1 MSAKQCNRQF
11 TKDIAIMKLALGTV
25 QFGLD
30 YGVANTDG
38 KIDTTTMTSILQKA
52 WAKGIDTL
60 DTAISYGESEKR
72 LGMINVKDWRIV
84 TKLPEIPNECANIN
98 TWILNQVQ
106 KSLLR
111 LGVSRISALLLH
123 RPDQLLESNG
133 IEIWKALQ
141 DLKQKNIVK
150 KIGFSVYDCNQLD
163 ALWGSFQ
170 PDIVQMP
177 YNLLDKRFLI
187 SGWMKK
193 MNDAGVE
200 IHVRS
205 IFLQGLLLMSKSD
218 RPEKFNHWKEIWEIL
233 DGWLLEYKI
242 TAVEAA
248 ISFAM
253 DNPYIDKIVIGVD
266 NVQQLEEIL
275 FITLKRKIINPPKS
289 LQTSDIRLINPSQW
303 NSLS

>member
-1 MSAKQCNRQF
+1 MQ
-11 TKDIAIMKLALGTV
+11 LALGTV

-38 KIDTTTMTSILQKA
+38 KMDTTTMTSILQQA

-72 LGMINVKDWRIV
+72 LGMTNVEDWRIV
-84 TKLPEIPNECANIN
+84 TKLPEIPNECTNIN

-111 LGVSRISALLLH
+111 LRVTRISALLLH

-133 IEIWKALQ
+133 VEIWKALQ
-141 DLKQKNIVK
+141 DLKQKNIVE

-163 ALWGSFQ
+163 ALWDSFQ
-170 PDIVQMP
+170 TDIIQMP
-177 YNLLDKRFLI
+177 YNLLDQRFMI

-218 RPEKFNHWKEIWEIL
+218 RPEKFNHWKEIWEVL
-233 DGWLLEYKI
+233 DAWLLEYDI

-248 ISFAM
+248 IGFAM
-253 DNPYIDKIVIGVD
+253 DNPYIDKIVVGVD
-266 NVQQLEEIL
+266 NIQQLEEIL
-275 FITLKRKIINPPKS
+275 SITLKSKVVHPPKS
-289 LQTSDIRLINPSQW
+289 LNISDVRLINPSQW
-303 NSLS
+303 NKLS

>member
-1 MSAKQCNRQF
+1 MQ
-11 TKDIAIMKLALGTV
+11 LALGTV

-38 KIDTTTMTSILQKA
+38 KMDATTMISILQRA
-52 WAKGIDTL
+52 RAEGVDTL

-72 LGMINVKDWRIV
+72 LGMTNVKDWRII
-84 TKLPEIPNECANIN
+84 TKLPEIPDGCTNIN
-98 TWILNQVQ
+98 TWVLNQVQ

-111 LGVSRISALLLH
+111 LRVTRISALLLH

-133 IEIWKALQ
+133 VEIWKALQ
-141 DLKQKNIVK
+141 DLKQKNIVE

-163 ALWGSFQ
+163 ALWNSFQ
-170 PDIVQMP
+170 PNIVQMP
-177 YNLLDKRFLI
+177 YNLLDQRFLI

-218 RPEKFNHWKEIWEIL
+218 RPEKFNHWKEIWEVL
-233 DGWLLEYKI
+233 DAWILEYDI

-248 ISFAM
+248 ISFVM
-253 DNPYIDKIVIGVD
+253 GNPYIDKIVVGVD
-266 NVQQLEEIL
+266 NIQQLEEIL
-275 FITLKRKIINPPKS
+275 SITLKRKIVHPPRS
-289 LQTSDIRLINPSQW
+289 LRTNDVRLINPSQW
-303 NSLS
+303 NALR

>member
-1 MSAKQCNRQF
+1 
-11 TKDIAIMKLALGTV
+11 MKLALGTV

-38 KIDTTTMTSILQKA
+38 EMDTTTMTSILQQA

-72 LGMINVKDWRIV
+72 LGMTNVKDWRIV
-84 TKLPEIPNECANIN
+84 TKLPEIPNECTNIN

-111 LGVSRISALLLH
+111 LGVTRISALLLH

-133 IEIWKALQ
+133 VEIWKALQ

-163 ALWGSFQ
+163 ALWDSFQ
-170 PDIVQMP
+170 PNIVQMP

-193 MNDAGVE
+193 MNDSGVE

-218 RPEKFNHWKEIWEIL
+218 RPEKFNHWKEIWEVL
-233 DGWLLEYKI
+233 DAWLLEYDI

-253 DNPYIDKIVIGVD
+253 DNPYIDKIVVGVD

-275 FITLKRKIINPPKS
+275 SIILKRKIVHPPKS
-289 LQTSDIRLINPSQW
+289 LHTSDVRLINPSQW

>member
-1 MSAKQCNRQF
+1 MQ
-11 TKDIAIMKLALGTV
+11 LALGTV

-38 KIDTTTMTSILQKA
+38 KMDTTTMTSILQQA

-72 LGMINVKDWRIV
+72 LGMTNVKDWRIV
-84 TKLPEIPNECANIN
+84 TKLPEIPNECTNIN

-111 LGVSRISALLLH
+111 LRVTRISALLLH

-133 IEIWKALQ
+133 VEIWKALQ
-141 DLKQKNIVK
+141 DLKQKNIVE

-163 ALWGSFQ
+163 ALWNSFQ
-170 PDIVQMP
+170 PNIVQMP
-177 YNLLDKRFLI
+177 YNLLDQRFLI

-218 RPEKFNHWKEIWEIL
+218 RPEKFNHWKEIWEVL
-233 DGWLLEYKI
+233 DAWLLEYDI

-253 DNPYIDKIVIGVD
+253 DNPYIDKIVVGVD

-275 FITLKRKIINPPKS
+275 SIILKRKIVHPPKS
-289 LQTSDIRLINPSQW
+289 LHTSDVRLINPSQW
-303 NSLS
+303 NTLS

>member
-1 MSAKQCNRQF
+1 
-11 TKDIAIMKLALGTV
+11 MKLALGTV

-38 KIDTTTMTSILQKA
+38 EMDTTTMTSILQQA

-72 LGMINVKDWRIV
+72 LGMTNVKDWRIV
-84 TKLPEIPNECANIN
+84 TKLPEIPNECTNIN

-111 LGVSRISALLLH
+111 LGITRISALLLH

-133 IEIWKALQ
+133 VEIWKALQ

-163 ALWGSFQ
+163 ALWDSFQ
-170 PDIVQMP
+170 PNIVQMP

-193 MNDAGVE
+193 MNDSGVE

-218 RPEKFNHWKEIWEIL
+218 RPEKFNHWKEIWEVL
-233 DGWLLEYKI
+233 DAWLLEYDI

-253 DNPYIDKIVIGVD
+253 ENPYIDKIVVGVD

-275 FITLKRKIINPPKS
+275 SIILKRKIVHPPKS
-289 LQTSDIRLINPSQW
+289 LHTSDVRLINPSQW
-303 NSLS
+303 N

>member
-1 MSAKQCNRQF
+1 
-11 TKDIAIMKLALGTV
+11 MKLALGTV

-38 KIDTTTMTSILQKA
+38 KVDTTTMTSILQEA
-52 WAKGIDTL
+52 WSKGIDTL

-72 LGMINVKDWRIV
+72 LGMTNVKDWRIV
-84 TKLPEIPNECANIN
+84 TKLPEIPNECTNIN

-111 LGVSRISALLLH
+111 LGVTRISALLLH

-133 IEIWKALQ
+133 VEIWKALQ

-163 ALWGSFQ
+163 ALWDSFQ
-170 PDIVQMP
+170 PNIVQMP
-177 YNLLDKRFLI
+177 YNLLDQRFLI

-218 RPEKFNHWKEIWEIL
+218 RPEKFNHWKEIWEVL
-233 DGWLLEYKI
+233 DAWLLEYDI

-253 DNPYIDKIVIGVD
+253 DNPYIDKMVVGVD

-275 FITLKRKIINPPKS
+275 SIILKRKIVHPPKS
-289 LQTSDIRLINPSQW
+289 LHTSDVRLINPSQW

>member
-1 MSAKQCNRQF
+1 MQ
-11 TKDIAIMKLALGTV
+11 LALGTV

-38 KIDTTTMTSILQKA
+38 KVDTTTMTSILQEA
-52 WAKGIDTL
+52 WSKGIDTL

-72 LGMINVKDWRIV
+72 LGMTNVKDWRIV
-84 TKLPEIPNECANIN
+84 TKLPEIPNECTNIN

-111 LGVSRISALLLH
+111 LGVTRISALLLH

-133 IEIWKALQ
+133 VEIWKALQ

-163 ALWGSFQ
+163 ALWDSFQ
-170 PDIVQMP
+170 PNIVQMP
-177 YNLLDKRFLI
+177 YNLLDQRFLI
-187 SGWMKK
+187 SGWMEK

-218 RPEKFNHWKEIWEIL
+218 RPEKFNHWKEIWEVF
-233 DGWLLEYKI
+233 DAWLLEYDI

-253 DNPYIDKIVIGVD
+253 DNPYIDKIVVGVD

-275 FITLKRKIINPPKS
+275 SIIHKRKIVHPPKS
-289 LQTSDIRLINPSQW
+289 LCTRDVRLINPSQW
-303 NSLS
+303 NTLS

>member
-1 MSAKQCNRQF
+1 MQ
-11 TKDIAIMKLALGTV
+11 LALGTV

-38 KIDTTTMTSILQKA
+38 KMDTTTMTSILQQA

-72 LGMINVKDWRIV
+72 LGMTNVEDWRIV
-84 TKLPEIPNECANIN
+84 TKLPEIPNECTNIN

-111 LGVSRISALLLH
+111 LRVTRISALLLH

-133 IEIWKALQ
+133 VEIWKALQ
-141 DLKQKNIVK
+141 DLKQKNIVE

-163 ALWGSFQ
+163 ALWDSFQ
-170 PDIVQMP
+170 PDIIQMP
-177 YNLLDKRFLI
+177 YNLLDQRFMI

-218 RPEKFNHWKEIWEIL
+218 RPEKFNHWKEIWEVL
-233 DGWLLEYKI
+233 DAWLLEYDI

-248 ISFAM
+248 IGFAM
-253 DNPYIDKIVIGVD
+253 DNPYIDKIVVGVD
-266 NVQQLEEIL
+266 NIQQLEEIL
-275 FITLKRKIINPPKS
+275 SITLKSKVVHPPKS
-289 LQTSDIRLINPSQW
+289 LNISDVRLINPSQW
-303 NSLS
+303 NKLS

>member
-1 MSAKQCNRQF
+1 MQ
-11 TKDIAIMKLALGTV
+11 LALGTV

-38 KIDTTTMTSILQKA
+38 KMDATTMISILQRA
-52 WAKGIDTL
+52 RAEGVDTL

-72 LGMINVKDWRIV
+72 LGMANVKDWRII
-84 TKLPEIPNECANIN
+84 TKLPEIPDGCTNIN
-98 TWILNQVQ
+98 TWVLNQVQ

-111 LGVSRISALLLH
+111 LRVTRISALLLH

-133 IEIWKALQ
+133 VEIWKALQ
-141 DLKQKNIVK
+141 DLKQKNIVG
-150 KIGFSVYDCNQLD
+150 KIGFSVYECNQLD
-163 ALWGSFQ
+163 ALWNYFQ
-170 PDIVQMP
+170 PDIVQIP
-177 YNLLDKRFLI
+177 YNLLDQRFLI

-218 RPEKFNHWKEIWEIL
+218 RPEKFNHWKEIWEVL
-233 DGWLLEYKI
+233 DAWILEYDI

-248 ISFAM
+248 ISFVM
-253 DNPYIDKIVIGVD
+253 GNPYIDKIVVGVD

-275 FITLKRKIINPPKS
+275 SIILKRKIVHPPKS
-289 LQTSDIRLINPSQW
+289 LHTSDVRLINPSQW
-303 NSLS
+303 NALR

>member
-1 MSAKQCNRQF
+1 
-11 TKDIAIMKLALGTV
+11 MKLALGTV

-30 YGVANTDG
+30 YGIASTNG
-38 KIDTTTMTSILQKA
+38 KMDTTTMTSILQQA

-72 LGMINVKDWRIV
+72 LGMTNVKDWRIV
-84 TKLPEIPNECANIN
+84 TKLPEIPNDCANIN
-98 TWILNQVQ
+98 KWILNQVE
-106 KSLLR
+106 KSFLR
-111 LGVSRISALLLH
+111 LGITRISALLLH

-133 IEIWKALQ
+133 VEIWKALQ

-150 KIGFSVYDCNQLD
+150 KIGFSVNDCNQLD
-163 ALWGSFQ
+163 ALWDSFQ
-170 PDIVQMP
+170 PNIVQMP

-205 IFLQGLLLMSKSD
+205 IFLQGLLLMNNSD
-218 RPEKFNHWKEIWEIL
+218 RPEKFNRWKEIWEAL
-233 DGWLLEYKI
+233 DAWLLEYDI

-253 DNPYIDKIVIGVD
+253 DNPYIDKIVVGVD

-275 FITLKRKIINPPKS
+275 SIILKRKIVHPPKS
-289 LQTSDIRLINPSQW
+289 LHTSDVRLINPSQW

>member
-1 MSAKQCNRQF
+1 
-11 TKDIAIMKLALGTV
+11 MKLALGTV

-38 KIDTTTMTSILQKA
+38 KVDTTTMTSILQEA
-52 WAKGIDTL
+52 WSKGIDTL

-72 LGMINVKDWRIV
+72 LGMANVKDWHII
-84 TKLPEIPNECANIN
+84 TKLPEIPDGCTSIN

-111 LGVSRISALLLH
+111 LRVTRISALLLH

-133 IEIWKALQ
+133 VEIWKALQ

-163 ALWGSFQ
+163 ALWDSFQ
-170 PDIVQMP
+170 PNIVQMP
-177 YNLLDKRFLI
+177 YNLLDQRFLI

-218 RPEKFNHWKEIWEIL
+218 RPEKFNHWKEIWEVF
-233 DGWLLEYKI
+233 DAWLLEYDI

-253 DNPYIDKIVIGVD
+253 DNPYIDKMVVGVD

-275 FITLKRKIINPPKS
+275 SIILKRKIVHPPKS
-289 LQTSDIRLINPSQW
+289 LHTSDVRLINPSQW

>member
-1 MSAKQCNRQF
+1 
-11 TKDIAIMKLALGTV
+11 MKLALGTV

-38 KIDTTTMTSILQKA
+38 EMDTTTMTSILQQA

-72 LGMINVKDWRIV
+72 LGMTNVKDWRIV
-84 TKLPEIPNECANIN
+84 TKLPEIPNVCTNIN

-111 LGVSRISALLLH
+111 LGVTRISALLLH

-133 IEIWKALQ
+133 VEIWKALQ

-163 ALWGSFQ
+163 ALWDSFQ
-170 PDIVQMP
+170 PNIVQMP

-193 MNDAGVE
+193 MNDSGVE

-218 RPEKFNHWKEIWEIL
+218 RPEKFNHWKEIWEVL
-233 DGWLLEYKI
+233 DAWLLEYDI

-253 DNPYIDKIVIGVD
+253 DNPYIDKIVVGVD

-275 FITLKRKIINPPKS
+275 SIILKRKIVHPPKS
-289 LQTSDIRLINPSQW
+289 LHTSDVRLINPSQW

>member
-1 MSAKQCNRQF
+1 
-11 TKDIAIMKLALGTV
+11 MKLALGTV

-38 KIDTTTMTSILQKA
+38 KVDVTTMISILQRA
-52 WAKGIDTL
+52 RAKGIDTL

-72 LGMINVKDWRIV
+72 LGMTNVKDWRIV
-84 TKLPEIPNECANIN
+84 TKLPEIPNECTNIN

-111 LGVSRISALLLH
+111 LGVTRISALLLH

-133 IEIWKALQ
+133 VEIWKALQ

-163 ALWGSFQ
+163 ALWASFQ
-170 PDIVQMP
+170 PNIVQMP
-177 YNLLDKRFLI
+177 YNLLDQRFMI

-218 RPEKFNHWKEIWEIL
+218 RPEKFNHWKEIWEVL
-233 DGWLLEYKI
+233 DAWLLEYDI

-253 DNPYIDKIVIGVD
+253 DNPYIDKIVVGVD

-275 FITLKRKIINPPKS
+275 SIILKRKIVHPPKS
-289 LQTSDIRLINPSQW
+289 LHTNDIRLINPSQW
-303 NSLS
+303 NTL

>member
-1 MSAKQCNRQF
+1 MQ
-11 TKDIAIMKLALGTV
+11 LALGTV

-38 KIDTTTMTSILQKA
+38 KMDTTTMTSILQQA

-72 LGMINVKDWRIV
+72 LGMTNVEDWRIV
-84 TKLPEIPNECANIN
+84 TKLPEIPNECTYIN

-111 LGVSRISALLLH
+111 LRVTRISALLLH

-133 IEIWKALQ
+133 VEIWKALQ
-141 DLKQKNIVK
+141 DLKQKNIVE

-163 ALWGSFQ
+163 ALWDSFQ
-170 PDIVQMP
+170 PDIIQMP
-177 YNLLDKRFLI
+177 YNLLDQRFMI

-218 RPEKFNHWKEIWEIL
+218 RPEKFNHWKEIWEVL
-233 DGWLLEYKI
+233 DAWLLEYDI

-248 ISFAM
+248 IGFAM
-253 DNPYIDKIVIGVD
+253 DNPYIDKIVVGVD
-266 NVQQLEEIL
+266 NIQQLEEIL
-275 FITLKRKIINPPKS
+275 SITLKSKVVHPPKS
-289 LQTSDIRLINPSQW
+289 LNISDVRLINPSQW
-303 NSLS
+303 NKLS

>member
-1 MSAKQCNRQF
+1 MQ
-11 TKDIAIMKLALGTV
+11 LALGTV

-38 KIDTTTMTSILQKA
+38 KMDTTTMTSILQQA

-72 LGMINVKDWRIV
+72 LGMTNVKDWRIV
-84 TKLPEIPNECANIN
+84 TKLPEIPNECTNIN

-111 LGVSRISALLLH
+111 LRVTRISALLLH

-133 IEIWKALQ
+133 VEIWKALQ
-141 DLKQKNIVK
+141 DLKQKNIVE

-163 ALWGSFQ
+163 ALWNSFQ
-170 PDIVQMP
+170 PNIVQMP
-177 YNLLDKRFLI
+177 YNLLDQRFLI

-218 RPEKFNHWKEIWEIL
+218 RPEKFNHWKEIWEVL
-233 DGWLLEYKI
+233 DAWILEYDI

-253 DNPYIDKIVIGVD
+253 DNPYIDKIVVGVD

-275 FITLKRKIINPPKS
+275 SIILKRKIVHPPKS
-289 LQTSDIRLINPSQW
+289 LHTSDVRLINPSQW
-303 NSLS
+303 NTLS

>member
-1 MSAKQCNRQF
+1 
-11 TKDIAIMKLALGTV
+11 MKLALGTV

-38 KIDTTTMTSILQKA
+38 KMDITTMISILQRA
-52 WAKGIDTL
+52 RAKGIDTL

-72 LGMINVKDWRIV
+72 LGMANVKDWHII
-84 TKLPEIPNECANIN
+84 TKLPEIPDGCTSIN

-111 LGVSRISALLLH
+111 LRVTRISALLLH

-133 IEIWKALQ
+133 VEIWKALQ

-163 ALWGSFQ
+163 ALWDSFQ
-170 PDIVQMP
+170 PNIVQMP
-177 YNLLDKRFLI
+177 YNLLDQRFLI

-218 RPEKFNHWKEIWEIL
+218 RPEKFNHWKEIWEVL
-233 DGWLLEYKI
+233 DAWLLEYDI

-253 DNPYIDKIVIGVD
+253 DNPYIDKMVVGVD

-275 FITLKRKIINPPKS
+275 SIILKRKIVHPPKS
-289 LQTSDIRLINPSQW
+289 LHTSDVRLINPSQW

>member
-1 MSAKQCNRQF
+1 
-11 TKDIAIMKLALGTV
+11 MKLALGTA

-38 KIDTTTMTSILQKA
+38 KMDTTTMTAILKQA
-52 WAKGIDTL
+52 WAKGINTL

-72 LGMINVKDWRIV
+72 LGMANVKDWRIV
-84 TKLPEIPNECANIN
+84 TKLPEIPDECADIN
-98 TWILNQVQ
+98 ACILNQVQ

-123 RPDQLLESNG
+123 KPDQLLEPNG
-133 IEIWKALQ
+133 FEIWEALQ
-141 DLKQKNIVK
+141 DLKHKNIVK
-150 KIGFSVYDCNQLD
+150 KIGFSIYDCKQLD
-163 ALWGSFQ
+163 ALWDFFQ
-170 PDIVQMP
+170 PNIVQIP

-200 IHVRS
+200 IHARS

-218 RPEKFNHWKEIWEIL
+218 RPKKFNYWKEVWEVL
-233 DGWLLEYKI
+233 DAWLLEYDI

-253 DNPYIDKIVIGVD
+253 DNPYIDKIVVGVD
-266 NVQQLEEIL
+266 NVQQLEEI
-275 FITLKRKIINPPKS
+275 FSINLKRKIIHPPDS
-289 LQTSDIRLINPSQW
+289 LHTNDVRLINPSHW

>member
-1 MSAKQCNRQF
+1 MR
-11 TKDIAIMKLALGTV
+11 
-25 QFGLD
+25 
-30 YGVANTDG
+30 
-38 KIDTTTMTSILQKA
+38 
-52 WAKGIDTL
+52 
-60 DTAISYGESEKR
+60 
-72 LGMINVKDWRIV
+72 V
-84 TKLPEIPNECANIN
+84 T
-98 TWILNQVQ
+98 
-106 KSLLR
+106 
-111 LGVSRISALLLH
+111 RISALLLH

-133 IEIWKALQ
+133 VEIWKALQ

-163 ALWGSFQ
+163 ALWDSFQ
-170 PDIVQMP
+170 PNIVQMP
-177 YNLLDKRFLI
+177 YNLLDQRFLI

-218 RPEKFNHWKEIWEIL
+218 RPEKFNHWKEIWEVF
-233 DGWLLEYKI
+233 DAWLLEYDI

-253 DNPYIDKIVIGVD
+253 DNPYIDKMVVGVD

-275 FITLKRKIINPPKS
+275 SIILKRKIVHPPKS
-289 LQTSDIRLINPSQW
+289 LHTSDVRLINPSQW

>member
-1 MSAKQCNRQF
+1 M
-11 TKDIAIMKLALGTV
+11 
-25 QFGLD
+25 
-30 YGVANTDG
+30 
-38 KIDTTTMTSILQKA
+38 DTTTMNSILQKA

-72 LGMINVKDWRIV
+72 LGMTNVKDWHIV
-84 TKLPEIPNECANIN
+84 TKLPEIPNECTNIN

-111 LGVSRISALLLH
+111 LGVTKILALLLH
-123 RPDQLLESNG
+123 RPDQLLESDG
-133 IEIWKALQ
+133 AEIWKALQ

-163 ALWGSFQ
+163 ALWDSFQ
-170 PDIVQMP
+170 PNIVQMP
-177 YNLLDKRFLI
+177 YNLLDKRFLL

-205 IFLQGLLLMSKSD
+205 VFLQGLLLMSKSD
-218 RPEKFNHWKEIWEIL
+218 RPEKFNHWKDIWEVL
-233 DGWLLEYKI
+233 DAWLLEHDI

-253 DNPYIDKIVIGVD
+253 DNPYIDKIVVGVD

-275 FITLKRKIINPPKS
+275 SLSLKRKIVYPPKS
-289 LQTSDIRLINPSQW
+289 LHTSDVRLINPSQW
-303 NSLS
+303 NLLS

>member
-1 MSAKQCNRQF
+1 
-11 TKDIAIMKLALGTV
+11 MKLALGTV

-38 KIDTTTMTSILQKA
+38 KMDATTMTSILQQA

-72 LGMINVKDWRIV
+72 LGMTNVKDWRIV
-84 TKLPEIPNECANIN
+84 TKLPKIPNECTNIN

-111 LGVSRISALLLH
+111 LGITRISALLLH

-133 IEIWKALQ
+133 VEIWKALQ

-163 ALWGSFQ
+163 ALWDSFQ
-170 PDIVQMP
+170 PNIVQMP

-205 IFLQGLLLMSKSD
+205 IFLQGLLLMCNSD
-218 RPEKFNHWKEIWEIL
+218 RPEKFNRWKEIWEAL
-233 DGWLLEYKI
+233 DAWLLEYDI

-253 DNPYIDKIVIGVD
+253 DNPYIDKIVVGVD

-275 FITLKRKIINPPKS
+275 SIILKRKIVHPPKS
-289 LQTSDIRLINPSQW
+289 LHTSDVRLINPSQW

>member
-1 MSAKQCNRQF
+1 
-11 TKDIAIMKLALGTV
+11 MKLALGTV

-38 KIDTTTMTSILQKA
+38 KMDATTMTSILQQA

-72 LGMINVKDWRIV
+72 LGMTNVKDWRIV
-84 TKLPEIPNECANIN
+84 TKLPKIPNECTNIN

-111 LGVSRISALLLH
+111 LGVIRISALLLH

-133 IEIWKALQ
+133 VEIWKALQ

-150 KIGFSVYDCNQLD
+150 KIGFSVNDCNQLD
-163 ALWGSFQ
+163 ALWDSFQ
-170 PDIVQMP
+170 PNIVQMP

-218 RPEKFNHWKEIWEIL
+218 RPEKFNHWKEIWEAL
-233 DGWLLEYKI
+233 DAWLLEYDI

-253 DNPYIDKIVIGVD
+253 DNPYIDKIVVGVD

-275 FITLKRKIINPPKS
+275 SIILKRKIVHPPKS
-289 LQTSDIRLINPSQW
+289 LHTSDVRLINPSQW

>member
-1 MSAKQCNRQF
+1 MQ
-11 TKDIAIMKLALGTV
+11 LALGTV

-38 KIDTTTMTSILQKA
+38 KMDATTMISILQRA
-52 WAKGIDTL
+52 RAEGVDTL

-72 LGMINVKDWRIV
+72 LGMANVKDWRII
-84 TKLPEIPNECANIN
+84 TKLPEIPDGCTNIN
-98 TWILNQVQ
+98 TWVLNQVQ

-111 LGVSRISALLLH
+111 LRVTRISALLLH

-133 IEIWKALQ
+133 VEIWKALQ
-141 DLKQKNIVK
+141 DLKQKNIVG
-150 KIGFSVYDCNQLD
+150 KIGFSVYECNQLD
-163 ALWGSFQ
+163 ALWNYFQ
-170 PDIVQMP
+170 PDIVQIP
-177 YNLLDKRFLI
+177 YNLLDQRFLI

-218 RPEKFNHWKEIWEIL
+218 RPEKFNHWKEIWEVL
-233 DGWLLEYKI
+233 DAWILEYDI

-248 ISFAM
+248 ISFVM
-253 DNPYIDKIVIGVD
+253 GNPYIDKIVVGVD
-266 NVQQLEEIL
+266 NIQQLEEIL
-275 FITLKRKIINPPKS
+275 SITLKRKIVHPPRS
-289 LQTSDIRLINPSQW
+289 LRTNDVRLINPSQW
-303 NSLS
+303 NALR

>member
-1 MSAKQCNRQF
+1 
-11 TKDIAIMKLALGTV
+11 MKLALGTV

-38 KIDTTTMTSILQKA
+38 KMDTTTMTSILQQA

-72 LGMINVKDWRIV
+72 LGMTNVKDWRIV
-84 TKLPEIPNECANIN
+84 TKLPEIPNDCANIN
-98 TWILNQVQ
+98 KWILNQVE
-106 KSLLR
+106 KSFLR
-111 LGVSRISALLLH
+111 LGITRISALLLH

-133 IEIWKALQ
+133 VEIWKALQ

-163 ALWGSFQ
+163 TLWDSFQ

-193 MNDAGVE
+193 MNDVGVE

-205 IFLQGLLLMSKSD
+205 VFLQGLLLMSKSD
-218 RPEKFNHWKEIWEIL
+218 RPQKFNHWKEIWEVL
-233 DGWLLEYKI
+233 DAWLLEYDI

-253 DNPYIDKIVIGVD
+253 DNPYIDKIVVGVD
-266 NVQQLEEIL
+266 NVKQLEEI
-275 FITLKRKIINPPKS
+275 FSISLKRKIVHPPKS
-289 LQTSDIRLINPSQW
+289 LHTSDVRLINPSQW

>member
-1 MSAKQCNRQF
+1 
-11 TKDIAIMKLALGTV
+11 MKLALGTV

-38 KIDTTTMTSILQKA
+38 KMDITTMISILQRA
-52 WAKGIDTL
+52 RAKGIDTL

-72 LGMINVKDWRIV
+72 LGMANVKDWHII
-84 TKLPEIPNECANIN
+84 TKLPEIPDGCTSIN

-111 LGVSRISALLLH
+111 LRVTRISALLLH

-133 IEIWKALQ
+133 VEIWKALQ

-163 ALWGSFQ
+163 ALWDSFQ
-170 PDIVQMP
+170 PNIVQMP
-177 YNLLDKRFLI
+177 YNLLDQRFLI
-187 SGWMKK
+187 SGWMEK

-218 RPEKFNHWKEIWEIL
+218 RPEKFNHWKEIWEVL
-233 DGWLLEYKI
+233 DAWLLEYDI

-253 DNPYIDKIVIGVD
+253 DNPYIDKMVVGVD

-275 FITLKRKIINPPKS
+275 SIILKRKIVHPPKS
-289 LQTSDIRLINPSQW
+289 LHTSDVRLINPSQW

>member
-1 MSAKQCNRQF
+1 
-11 TKDIAIMKLALGTV
+11 MKLALGTV

-38 KIDTTTMTSILQKA
+38 KMDTTTMTSILQQA

-72 LGMINVKDWRIV
+72 LGITNVKDWRIV
-84 TKLPEIPNECANIN
+84 TKLPKIPNECTNIN

-111 LGVSRISALLLH
+111 LGVIRISALLLH

-133 IEIWKALQ
+133 VEIWKALQ

-163 ALWGSFQ
+163 ALWDSFQ
-170 PDIVQMP
+170 PNIVQMP

-218 RPEKFNHWKEIWEIL
+218 RPEKFNHWKEIWEVL
-233 DGWLLEYKI
+233 DAWLLEYDI

-253 DNPYIDKIVIGVD
+253 DNPYIDKIVVGVD

-275 FITLKRKIINPPKS
+275 SIILKRKIVHPPKS
-289 LQTSDIRLINPSQW
+289 LHTSDVRLINPSQW

>member
-1 MSAKQCNRQF
+1 
-11 TKDIAIMKLALGTV
+11 MKLALGTV

-38 KIDTTTMTSILQKA
+38 KMDATTMTSILQQA

-72 LGMINVKDWRIV
+72 LGITNVKDWRIV
-84 TKLPEIPNECANIN
+84 TKLPKIPNECTNIN

-111 LGVSRISALLLH
+111 LGVIRISALLLH

-133 IEIWKALQ
+133 VEIWKALQ

-150 KIGFSVYDCNQLD
+150 KIGFSVNDCNQLD
-163 ALWGSFQ
+163 ALWDSFQ
-170 PDIVQMP
+170 PNIVQMP

-218 RPEKFNHWKEIWEIL
+218 RPEKFNHWKEIWEAL
-233 DGWLLEYKI
+233 DAWLLEYDI

-253 DNPYIDKIVIGVD
+253 DNPYIDKIVVGVD

-275 FITLKRKIINPPKS
+275 SIILKRKIVHPPKS
-289 LQTSDIRLINPSQW
+289 LHTSDVRLINPSQW

>member
-1 MSAKQCNRQF
+1 
-11 TKDIAIMKLALGTV
+11 MKLALGTV

-38 KIDTTTMTSILQKA
+38 KVDTTTMTSILQEA

-72 LGMINVKDWRIV
+72 LGMTNVKDWRIV
-84 TKLPEIPNECANIN
+84 TKLPEIPNECTNIN

-111 LGVSRISALLLH
+111 LGVTRISALLLH

-133 IEIWKALQ
+133 VEIWKALQ

-163 ALWGSFQ
+163 ALWDSFQ
-170 PDIVQMP
+170 PNIVQMP
-177 YNLLDKRFLI
+177 YNLLDQRFLI

-218 RPEKFNHWKEIWEIL
+218 RPEKFNHWKEIWEVL
-233 DGWLLEYKI
+233 DAWLLEYDI

-253 DNPYIDKIVIGVD
+253 DNPYIDKIVVGVD

-275 FITLKRKIINPPKS
+275 SIILKRKIVHPPKS
-289 LQTSDIRLINPSQW
+289 LHTSDVRLINPSQW

>member
-1 MSAKQCNRQF
+1 
-11 TKDIAIMKLALGTV
+11 MKLALGTV

-30 YGVANTDG
+30 YGVANTNG
-38 KIDTTTMTSILQKA
+38 QIDTATMTSILHKA

-72 LGMINVKDWRIV
+72 LGLINVTNWRII
-84 TKLPEIPNECANIN
+84 TKLPKIPNECTNVN
-98 TWILNQVQ
+98 TWIFNQVQ
-106 KSLLR
+106 KSLLH
-111 LGVSRISALLLH
+111 LGVTSISALLLH
-123 RPDQLLESNG
+123 TPDQLLESNG
-133 IEIWKALQ
+133 VEIWRALQ

-163 ALWGSFQ
+163 ALWGAFQ
-170 PDIVQMP
+170 PNIVQMP

-205 IFLQGLLLMSKSD
+205 IFLQGLLLMSKFD
-218 RPEKFNHWKEIWEIL
+218 RPEKFNYWKDIWEVL
-233 DGWLLEYKI
+233 DAWLIEYDI
-242 TAVEAA
+242 NAVEAA

-253 DNPYIDKIVIGVD
+253 NNPYIDKIVVGVD
-266 NVQQLEEIL
+266 NLQQLEEIL
-275 FITLKRKIINPPKS
+275 SVYHKRKIVHPPKS
-289 LQTSDIRLINPSQW
+289 LDSRDVRLINPSQW
-303 NSLS
+303 TLL

>member
-1 MSAKQCNRQF
+1 
-11 TKDIAIMKLALGTV
+11 MKLALGTV

-38 KIDTTTMTSILQKA
+38 KMDATTMTSILQQA

-72 LGMINVKDWRIV
+72 LGMTNVKDWRIV
-84 TKLPEIPNECANIN
+84 TKLPKIPNECTNIN

-111 LGVSRISALLLH
+111 LGVIRISALLLH

-133 IEIWKALQ
+133 VEIWKALQ

-150 KIGFSVYDCNQLD
+150 KIGFSVNDCNQLD
-163 ALWGSFQ
+163 ALWDSFQ
-170 PDIVQMP
+170 PNIVQMP

-193 MNDAGVE
+193 MNDVGVE

-205 IFLQGLLLMSKSD
+205 VFLQGLLLMSKSD
-218 RPEKFNHWKEIWEIL
+218 RPQKFNHWKEIWEVL
-233 DGWLLEYKI
+233 DAWLLEYDI

-253 DNPYIDKIVIGVD
+253 DNPYIDKIVVGVD
-266 NVQQLEEIL
+266 NVKQLEEI
-275 FITLKRKIINPPKS
+275 FSISLKRKIVHPPKS
-289 LQTSDIRLINPSQW
+289 LHTSDVRLINPSQW

>member
-1 MSAKQCNRQF
+1 
-11 TKDIAIMKLALGTV
+11 MKLALGTA

-30 YGVANTDG
+30 YGVANTNG
-38 KIDTTTMTSILQKA
+38 KMDTTTMNSILQKA

-72 LGMINVKDWRIV
+72 LGMTNVKDWRIV
-84 TKLPEIPNECANIN
+84 TKLPEIPNECTDIN

-111 LGVSRISALLLH
+111 LGGARISALLLH
-123 RPDQLLESNG
+123 KPDQLLVSNG
-133 IEIWKALQ
+133 DQIWKALQ

-150 KIGFSVYDCNQLD
+150 KIGFSVYDCSQLD
-163 ALWGSFQ
+163 ALWYSFQ
-170 PDIVQMP
+170 PNIVQIP

-193 MNDAGVE
+193 MKDAGVE

-218 RPEKFNHWKEIWEIL
+218 RPEKFNHWKEIWEVL
-233 DGWLLEYKI
+233 HAWLLEYDI

-248 ISFAM
+248 ISFVM
-253 DNPYIDKIVIGVD
+253 DNPYIDKIVVGVD

-275 FITLKRKIINPPKS
+275 SIILKRKIVHPPKS
-289 LQTSDIRLINPSQW
+289 LHTSDVRLINPSQW

>member
-1 MSAKQCNRQF
+1 
-11 TKDIAIMKLALGTV
+11 MKLALGTV

-30 YGVANTDG
+30 YGIANTDG
-38 KIDTTTMTSILQKA
+38 KMDTTTMTSILKKA

-60 DTAISYGESEKR
+60 DTAISYGKSEKR
-72 LGMINVKDWRIV
+72 LGMTNVKDWRIV
-84 TKLPEIPNECANIN
+84 TKLPEIPNECTDIN

-111 LGVSRISALLLH
+111 LGVARISALLLH

-133 IEIWKALQ
+133 VEIWKALQ

-150 KIGFSVYDCNQLD
+150 KIGFSVYDCKQLD
-163 ALWGSFQ
+163 ALWDSFQ
-170 PDIVQMP
+170 PNIVQMP

-218 RPEKFNHWKEIWEIL
+218 RPEKFNHWKEIWEVL
-233 DGWLLEYKI
+233 HAWLLEYDI

-248 ISFAM
+248 ISFVM
-253 DNPYIDKIVIGVD
+253 DNPYIDKIVVGVD

-275 FITLKRKIINPPKS
+275 SIILKRKIVHPPKS
-289 LQTSDIRLINPSQW
+289 LHTSDVRLINPSQW

>member
-1 MSAKQCNRQF
+1 
-11 TKDIAIMKLALGTV
+11 MKLALGTV

-38 KIDTTTMTSILQKA
+38 KMDATTMTSILQQA

-72 LGMINVKDWRIV
+72 LGMTNVKDWRIV
-84 TKLPEIPNECANIN
+84 TKLPKIPNECTNIN

-111 LGVSRISALLLH
+111 LGVIRISALLLH

-133 IEIWKALQ
+133 VEIWKALQ

-150 KIGFSVYDCNQLD
+150 KIGFSVNDCNQLD
-163 ALWGSFQ
+163 ALWDSFQ
-170 PDIVQMP
+170 PNIVQMP

-205 IFLQGLLLMSKSD
+205 IFLQGLLLMSNSD
-218 RPEKFNHWKEIWEIL
+218 RPEKFNRWKEIWEAL
-233 DGWLLEYKI
+233 DAWLLEYDI

-253 DNPYIDKIVIGVD
+253 DNPYIDKIVVGVD

-275 FITLKRKIINPPKS
+275 SIILKRKIVHPPKS
-289 LQTSDIRLINPSQW
+289 LHTSDVRLINPSQW